1 MTLLYNKARAKKVFN
16 KEVVEQVNIW
26 GKKDLMT

>member
-1 MTLLYNKARAKKVFN
+1 MTFLYNKARAKKVFN

-26 GKKDLMT
+26 GKKKKT